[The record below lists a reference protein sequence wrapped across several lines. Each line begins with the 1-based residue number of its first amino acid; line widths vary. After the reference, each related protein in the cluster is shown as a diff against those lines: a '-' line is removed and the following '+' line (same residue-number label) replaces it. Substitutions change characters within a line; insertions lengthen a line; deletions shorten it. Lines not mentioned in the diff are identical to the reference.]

1 MDGKPTA
8 EKRLVTLEE
17 EIEQILI
24 ETGKKALRSERLE
37 CNICGK
43 PTERLS
49 PILGVGVCEECKK
62 QPEETLYFYI
72 LRMKDIILQRGRL
85 CRRCF
90 EWGCPGWNP
99 REGCPFYLLAQELE
113 ASFGG

>member
-1 MDGKPTA
+1 MDGKPT
-8 EKRLVTLEE
+8 TEE
-17 EIEQILI
+17 EVIEQILI
-24 ETGKKALRSERLE
+24 EIGKKALRSERPQK

-43 PTERLS
+43 PTKRLS
-49 PILGVGVCEECKK
+49 PLFGVGVCEECKK
-62 QPEETLYFYI
+62 QPEETLYFYV

-99 REGCPFYLLAQELE
+99 REGCPFYLLAQELAE